1 MTVRSSGPYR
11 GAMVGREH
19 QLARAISFFSELET
33 GDSPGLL
40 CYWAPAGIGKT
51 RLVREIDAALPD
63 TEFIFI
69 EADQAPGTDPVA
81 DFFRAWFNLD
91 AGVSEKKNSENFRHL
106 WEGLLLNLELRTDY
120 PVHQLIDELMD
131 ARPFLESI
139 SGLYQKSGSI
149 VHQLEPS
156 QRAERI
162 STSIASFFLALS
174 ILQPVVV
181 VIENIQWFSR
191 ESILIL
197 ERLFRTA
204 SGFPLGFIATGR
216 PDSTGSQPVFPSA
229 ASASGSD
236 IVFLSGLSKKDIT
249 SFVEELTGVEPEL
262 KLVDF
267 LWDRAGGVPL
277 FLEQALDYLIET
289 KQVNRRGDHLDLRW
303 SATEITESIKDM
315 FLARVRM
322 MPTSVQK
329 IAGTAS
335 LLGKTFNP
343 DVLAEVTESE
353 NIENE
358 LESCVQKHIFTV
370 EGFSISFA
378 HMVFREWAFE
388 LIPSDEHEKLHLRA
402 GKILEVLHEGSTSA
416 SHLEGIASHFQL
428 GGDNLKAAIYIG
440 KAAETYADNFENS
453 AAIALYGR
461 LASMVQDPER
471 TEADLDLAG
480 VYRNA
485 GLLNEGIDLLTSTMK
500 RISGDP
506 LIDDSLKARVM
517 LKLGTNL
524 GSSGKLK
531 QAEKML
537 RSCLET
543 FSRMA
548 DVRHMSIATQQL
560 GLIARTAGRTEEAVT
575 LGEESVDLA
584 RKSGIPLEICA
595 SLYWVAITYRQLG
608 QYDLMKKCTEEQ
620 VRLAQETGLIK
631 SIIAGYDNLMRVHI
645 YNRDYDSAE
654 DVHKKLRKAAEKTA
668 NWAALSTAT
677 SKLGIIHL
685 RRAEWEQA
693 IDCFMQCVT
702 LSIKTGNLRAKCA
715 ALGNLAHAS
724 IEIGN
729 TDAALKYA
737 TELIDTASVI
747 GFRSGLMSGYAR
759 MGYIFSLKGDYESA
773 LDCVQTQIEHAEAIG
788 DKRNLSEGWSAIALI
803 QLLLDEPAAAI
814 ESINI
819 ALENSRKAND
829 MVSFSGQLGLRGKIL
844 SLKGEFEKAEKDLR
858 EALDLNDGRKGREKF
873 VYNSRLYLAV
883 IQAEKGDENASAKLL
898 EMLENAPDR
907 NYRAET
913 LYHHW
918 KLTGNSESASAGR
931 MLLEEIHQDRPQPI
945 IKKWLDLISA
955 EK

>member
-1 MTVRSSGPYR
+1 
-11 GAMVGREH
+11 MVGREH
-19 QLARAISFFSELET
+19 QLVQAVSLFSELET
-33 GDSPGLL
+33 GNSPGML

-69 EADQAPGTDPVA
+69 EADQAPGTDSFA
-81 DFFRAWFNLD
+81 DFFREWFNLD
-91 AGVSEKKNSENFRHL
+91 AGASEKKNSESFRHI

-120 PVHQLIDELMD
+120 PAQHLVDELTE

-139 SGLYQKSGSI
+139 SGLSQESGSI

-156 QRAERI
+156 QRAEKL
-162 STSIASFFLALS
+162 STSITSFFISLS

-191 ESILIL
+191 ESILIF
-197 ERLFRTA
+197 ERMLRTA
-204 SGFPLGFIATGR
+204 SGYPLGFIATGR
-216 PDSTGSQPVFPSA
+216 PDSTGSKPVFPSVDPA
-229 ASASGSD
+229 TESD

-249 SFVEELTGVEPEL
+249 SFVEELTGIEPER

-277 FLEQALDYLIET
+277 FLEQALDYLTET
-289 KQVNRRGDHLDLRW
+289 EQVNRKEDRLVLSG
-303 SATEITESIKDM
+303 SAIEITESIKDM

-322 MPTSVQK
+322 MPVSVQE

-335 LLGKTFNP
+335 ILGKLFSRE
-343 DVLAEVTESE
+343 VLAEVTESE
-353 NIENE
+353 TIDNE
-358 LESCVQKHIFTV
+358 LESCVRKHIFTV
-370 EGFSISFA
+370 DGASCSFA

-388 LIPSDEHEKLHLRA
+388 LIPSNEQKKLHLKA
-402 GKILEVLHEGSTSA
+402 GQILEVFHAGTASA
-416 SHLEGIASHFQL
+416 SHLEEIASHFQL
-428 GGDNLKAAIYIG
+428 GGDNLKAAMYIG
-440 KAAETYADNFENS
+440 KTAEALADNFENS
-453 AAIALYGR
+453 AAIAMYGR
-461 LASMVQDPER
+461 LACMVQDPER

-485 GLLNEGIDLLTSTMK
+485 GLLNEGIDLLVGTMK
-500 RISGDP
+500 RIRGNP

-537 RSCLET
+537 RDCLET

-548 DVRHMSIATQQL
+548 DVRHMSVATRQL
-560 GLIARTAGRTEEAVT
+560 GLVVRSAGRTEEAVT
-575 LGEESVDLA
+575 LGEESIDLA

-631 SIIAGYDNLMRVHI
+631 NIIAGYDNLMRVHI

-685 RRAEWEQA
+685 RKAEWEQA

-724 IEIGN
+724 IEIED

-773 LDCVQTQIEHAEAIG
+773 LDCVQTQIEHAEAMG
-788 DKRNLSEGWSAIALI
+788 DIRNLSEGWAAIALI

-814 ESINI
+814 ESINM
-819 ALENSRKAND
+819 ALDNSRKAND
-829 MVSFSGQLGLRGKIL
+829 MVSCSSQLGLRGKIL
-844 SLKGEFEKAEKDLR
+844 SLEGKFDEAERDLR
-858 EALDLNDGRKGREKF
+858 EALYLTEGRKGREKLI
-873 VYNSRLYLAV
+873 YSSRLYLEV
-883 IQAEKGDENASAKLL
+883 IQAEKGDENASAKLI
-898 EMLENAPDR
+898 EMLEEAPDI

-913 LYHHW
+913 LYSHW
-918 KLTGNSESASAGR
+918 KLTGNTESASASR
-931 MLLEEIHQDRPQPI
+931 TLLEEIHRERPQPI
-945 IKKWLDLISA
+945 IKKWLDSLPA
-955 EK
+955 EN